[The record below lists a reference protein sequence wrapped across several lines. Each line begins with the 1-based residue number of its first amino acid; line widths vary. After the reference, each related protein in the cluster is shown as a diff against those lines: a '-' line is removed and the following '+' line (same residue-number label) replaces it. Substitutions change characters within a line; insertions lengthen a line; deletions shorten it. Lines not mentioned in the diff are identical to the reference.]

1 MDLEKLNKFIWYENK
16 KCSGDIKMSEIK
28 NIQMKVDE
36 VTHNLLKS
44 ISQRRKMPLEDIVKD
59 AITEYIRKYEK
70 EVEVGKDAIFELIG
84 SFETKEGDWSERDD
98 WRG

>member
-1 MDLEKLNKFIWYENK
+1 
-16 KCSGDIKMSEIK
+16 MSEIK
-28 NIQMKVDE
+28 NIQMGVDE
-36 VTHNLLKS
+36 ATHNLLKR
-44 ISQRRKMPLEDIVKD
+44 ISQRKKMPLEDIVKE

-70 EVEVGKDAIFELIG
+70 GIEVEKDAIFPLIS

>member
-1 MDLEKLNKFIWYENK
+1 
-16 KCSGDIKMSEIK
+16 MSEIK
-28 NIQMKVDE
+28 NIQMGVDE
-36 VTHNLLKS
+36 ATHNLLKR
-44 ISQRRKMPLEDIVKD
+44 ISQRKKMPLEDIVKE

-70 EVEVGKDAIFELIG
+70 GIEVEKDAIFELIG

>member
-1 MDLEKLNKFIWYENK
+1 
-16 KCSGDIKMSEIK
+16 MSEIK
-28 NIQMKVDE
+28 SIQMKVDE

-44 ISQRRKMPLEDIVKD
+44 MSQRKNLSLEDIVKD
-59 AITEYIRKYEK
+59 AITEYIWKYGK
-70 EVEVGKDAIFELIG
+70 EVEVEKDAIFELIG